1 MREIRYRQVSELDF
15 ELIAGLFH
23 KGALGIDNLY
33 HVSILGVDNQHILR
47 GHVQP
52 DLNIPLV
59 PDEVLVRPL
68 NRQFQLRGTGNANL
82 FMTGKEHM
90 DISVFCMAFPDC
102 LLRGHG
108 LVVEPVDKGLITANS
123 ILRLLPELSRI
134 EEGSITYYKEDGQE
148 IRLDQLE
155 KNGKQMRKLRGEDIA
170 IIFQDPMTALN
181 PVYTVGHQIE
191 EMLKEHK
198 KGMTKAEYKAAA
210 IEDLADMGIPAPE
223 IRYGEYPHQFSGGM
237 RQRSMIAMGMSCEPK
252 ILLADEPTT
261 ALDVTISAQIF
272 DLMNTLKKEHNTA
285 IMMITHNMGVVA
297 EMADEVAVMYMGNI
311 VEYGP
316 VEKIFT
322 NPSHPYTKA
331 LMRSI
336 PVLGKGKNQQ
346 LEPIRGSTPD
356 PFNRPKGCQFCPRCD
371 FACERC
377 QNEMPPEEWVTEGH
391 YTRCFNYKEVM
402 ASGK

>member
-1 MREIRYRQVSELDF
+1 
-15 ELIAGLFH
+15 
-23 KGALGIDNLY
+23 
-33 HVSILGVDNQHILR
+33 
-47 GHVQP
+47 
-52 DLNIPLV
+52 
-59 PDEVLVRPL
+59 
-68 NRQFQLRGTGNANL
+68 
-82 FMTGKEHM
+82 MT
-90 DISVFCMAFPDC
+90 
-102 LLRGHG
+102 
-108 LVVEPVDKGLITANS
+108 
-123 ILRLLPELSRI
+123 
-134 EEGSITYYKEDGQE
+134 E
-148 IRLDQLE
+148 IRLDQLQ
-155 KNGKQMRKLRGEDIA
+155 KNGKEMRKLRGEDIA

-181 PVYTVGHQIE
+181 PVYTVGAQIE

-198 KGMTKAEYKAAA
+198 KGMSKEEYKAAA
-210 IEDLADMGIPAPE
+210 IEDLADMGIPAPD

-272 DLMNTLKKEHNTA
+272 DLMNNLKKEHNTA

-331 LMRSI
+331 LLRSI

-356 PFNRPKGCQFCPRCD
+356 PFHRPKGCQFCPRCD
-371 FACERC
+371 YACERC

-391 YTRCFNYKEVM
+391 YVRCFNYKEVTEN
-402 ASGK
+402 GK